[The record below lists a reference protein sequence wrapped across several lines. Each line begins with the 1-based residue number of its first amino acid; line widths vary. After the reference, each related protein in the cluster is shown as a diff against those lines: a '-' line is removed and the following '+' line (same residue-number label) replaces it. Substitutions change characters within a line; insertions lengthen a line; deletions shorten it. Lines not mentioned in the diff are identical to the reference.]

1 MPLNLP
7 HGPLMI
13 DIAGLHLTDLERERL
28 SHPLV
33 GGVILFARNY
43 ESPQQL
49 SELTAEVHAL
59 RSPRLLI
66 AIDHEGGRVQRC
78 RDGFTRLP
86 PMRRLGEL
94 WDANPQSALKAAQH
108 IGYVLAAELLAR
120 GVDLSFTPVLDLDW
134 GHSAVVGDRA
144 FHSDPRVVTSL
155 AGQLIE
161 GLHQAG
167 MRACGKH
174 FPGHGWAEADS
185 HVAMPVDGRSMGEL
199 EIDIQP
205 YRQLPLDAI
214 MPAHVIYPQV
224 DASPAGFSPIWI
236 RKLREDIGF
245 KGVIF
250 SDDLSMEGASV
261 AGGIVERVA
270 AAWNAGCD
278 MLLVCNAPQKAAE
291 VLARWTPEFDCQR
304 SERIVQLLAALPLAV
319 RQDDACY
326 IAGVEAAKSLSA

>member
-13 DIAGLHLTDLERERL
+13 DIAGLYLTDLDRERL

-33 GGVILFARNY
+33 GGLILFTRNY
-43 ESPQQL
+43 QSPQQL
-49 SELTAEVHAL
+49 SELTSEVHAL
-59 RSPRLLI
+59 RSPPLLI

-78 RDGFTRLP
+78 REGFTRLP
-86 PMRRLGEL
+86 PMRRLGAL
-94 WDANPQSALKAAQH
+94 WDRNPQQALAAARQT
-108 IGYVLAAELLAR
+108 GYVLAAELLAR

-134 GHSAVVGDRA
+134 GHSDVVGDRA
-144 FHSDPRVVTSL
+144 FHGDPRVVTSL

-161 GLHQAG
+161 GLHEAG
-167 MRACGKH
+167 MKACGKH

-185 HVAMPVDGRSMGEL
+185 HVAMPVDERGLDEL
-199 EIDIQP
+199 ETDIEP
-205 YRQLPLDAI
+205 YRHLPLDAI

-224 DASPAGFSPIWI
+224 DSRPAGFSSVWI

-245 KGVIF
+245 DGVVF

-261 AGGIVERVA
+261 AGDIVDRVE

-278 MLLVCNAPQKAAE
+278 MLLVCNAPKKAAE
-291 VLARWTPEFDCQR
+291 VLERWLPDFDRKR
-304 SERIVQLLAALPLAV
+304 SERITRLLGELTPTVAL
-319 RQDDACY
+319 
-326 IAGVEAAKSLSA
+326 EAPRYVSGLEIFKSIFA